1 MATNRV
7 TSVRM
12 PEDMRARFDELARL
26 TGQTRNDLILE
37 AMEQYIERELREIA
51 LIQEGLAQVE
61 AGETSPLDEVV
72 ERFIAR
78 GMFTRADLERD
89 RSHAEAETV

>member
-1 MATNRV
+1 MATNTV

-12 PEDMRARFDELARL
+12 PADVRERFDELARI
-26 TGQTRNDLILE
+26 TGQTRNDLIIE

-51 LIQEGLAQVE
+51 LIQEGIAQVE

-72 ERFIAR
+72 ERFIAA
-78 GMFTRADLERD
+78 GMFTRVDFERD
-89 RSHAEAETV
+89 RAHRETA

>member
-1 MATNRV
+1 MATHRV

-12 PEDMRARFDELARL
+12 PEDMRTRYDELARI

-51 LIQEGLAQVE
+51 LIHEGLAQVE

-72 ERFIAR
+72 ERFVAK

-89 RSHAEAETV
+89 RAHRDTV

>member
-1 MATNRV
+1 MATNSV

-12 PEDMRARFDELARL
+12 PEDMRARFDELARI
-26 TGQTRNDLILE
+26 TGQARNDLILE
-37 AMEQYIERELREIA
+37 AMDQYIERELREIA